1 MDQIAPGVSLRLVAM
16 TALAPMAWG
25 TTYAVTTELLPPGR
39 PLLAATLRALPAG
52 LALVVITR
60 HRPPAGWWGKLF
72 VLGTLNIGAFFALL
86 FVAADLLPGGVA
98 ATLGAIQPL
107 LAAGLGA
114 LVLGERVQRRSLVA
128 GAMGIAGVALL
139 VLRSSA
145 GLDPVGVAAGLAGAA
160 TMATGVVLTKRWD
173 RPMPLLATTG
183 WQLVM
188 GGLVLAPLML
198 AIEGPPPTPTGTNL
212 AGHLWLAVVG
222 TGIAYSLWFRGVEG
236 LPVQRLSLLGLLSPL
251 VATAV
256 GWLVLDQALTVGQAA
271 GALLVLGGLRV
282 GQGRLRPSSVLP
294 PGTASIPSGSW
305 RISRASMPISSVP
318 SGGPTRSPPCG
329 TCCSTAG

>member
-1 MDQIAPGVSLRLVAM
+1 MDQIAAPVSLRLVAV
-16 TALAPMAWG
+16 TAIAPTTWG

-52 LALVVITR
+52 LALVAITR
-60 HRPPAGWWGKLF
+60 HRPPAGWWGKLL

-114 LVLGERVQRRSLVA
+114 IVLGERVQRRSLVA
-128 GAMGIAGVALL
+128 GVMGIGGVALL

-145 GLDPVGVAAGLAGAA
+145 GLDPVGVAAGLTGAA
-160 TMATGVVLTKRWD
+160 TMASGVVLTKRWG

-198 AIEGPPPTPTGTNL
+198 AVEGTPPVPTWTN
-212 AGHLWLAVVG
+212 AVGHVWLAVVG

-236 LPVQRLSLLGLLSPL
+236 IPVQRLSLLGLLSPL
-251 VATAV
+251 VATTV
-256 GWLVLDQALTVGQAA
+256 GWLVLGQSLTLGQVA
-271 GALLVLGGLRV
+271 GAALVLGGLRV
-282 GQGRLRPSSVLP
+282 GQGRL
-294 PGTASIPSGSW
+294 
-305 RISRASMPISSVP
+305 SSVP
-318 SGGPTRSPPCG
+318 PLPRHGFGVRRLEVELRP
-329 TCCSTAG
+329 